1 MNYIELFAGC
11 GGLSLGLKSEGFN
24 LILAN
29 EISPMASE
37 TFAFNLLG
45 EDIVSESKN
54 SKIFW
59 LESQYKR
66 NDKLRLKEDYRE
78 LSKLPKKSIFSDID
92 KLNDLNTLKGT
103 LLIGGIQKLNK
114 AIAKSKNLKEKIS
127 NSFGEGQIDLV
138 SGGPPCQSFS
148 MAGLREHHSD
158 KNKLP
163 WEFEEFVRRVR
174 PKMVLLE
181 NVSGILRPFD
191 VDGKPHYAW
200 FEVAKAFATK
210 GCNYVPLCLHINAKN
225 VGTAQNRPRYIML
238 CFEKKLAMKILANKK
253 LGDSGKKAFKQSL
266 EFFKKIQKK
275 EKQEFD
281 SSFCHDLN
289 NNKLLYDEWPFNLF
303 HRNPFDRG
311 STNASAFDA
320 IEDIKDPNVKGEE
333 SNYVRTINQFSKYLD
348 TLSTSSSRKL
358 ANHQI
363 RSNGLRVKARFRFY
377 QIISNP
383 KYKDIKLS
391 LRNYLNDPD
400 EYPLPEDAF
409 KVISNESFLNTD
421 GQYSKF
427 SNQSNF
433 EFFLNSIKTKKRTQ
447 KALIADR
454 IASAALSIP
463 DDACHYD
470 NKQLRTLTVREMAR
484 FQSFPDAFEFRS
496 KVTTGGNMRQYEAPQ
511 YTQVAN
517 AVPPLLAKTLGKIC
531 KEFLGSNS

>member
-29 EISPMASE
+29 DISPMASE
-37 TFAFNLLG
+37 TFAYNLLG
-45 EDIVSESKN
+45 ENIENESKN

-78 LSKLPKKSIFSDID
+78 LSKLPNKSIFSDFD
-92 KLNDLNTLKGT
+92 ELNDLSTLKGA
-103 LLIGGIQKLNK
+103 LLIGGIHKLNK
-114 AIAKSKNLKEKIS
+114 SISKSKDLKDQIS

-191 VDGKPHYAW
+191 VNGKPHYAW

-238 CFEKKLAMKILANKK
+238 CFEKKLAKKILASKK
-253 LGDSGKKAFKQSL
+253 LGDSGKNAFKQSL

-275 EKQEFD
+275 EKLEFD
-281 SSFCHDLN
+281 LSFCHSLN
-289 NNKLLYDEWPFNLF
+289 NNKSLYDEWPFNLF
-303 HRNPFDRG
+303 HQNPFHKKA
-311 STNASAFDA
+311 TNASAFDA
-320 IEDIKDPNVKGEE
+320 IEDIKNPNLRGKE
-333 SNYVRTINQFSKYLD
+333 SNYVQTINQFSKYLN
-348 TLSTSSSRKL
+348 TLSVSTSKKL
-358 ANHQI
+358 SNHQI
-363 RSNGLRVKARFRFY
+363 RSNGLRVRARFRFY
-377 QIISNP
+377 QIISKP

-391 LRNYLNDPD
+391 LRNFLNDPVK
-400 EYPLPEDAF
+400 YPLQESVF
-409 KVISNESFLNTD
+409 KVISNESFLNID

-427 SNQSNF
+427 SNQPSF
-433 EFFLNSIKTKKRTQ
+433 EFFLNTIKTKKRSQ

-454 IASAALSIP
+454 VASAALSIP

-496 KVTTGGNMRQYEAPQ
+496 KITTGGKMRQYEAPQ

-517 AVPPLLAKTLGKIC
+517 AVPPLLAKALGRIC
-531 KEFLGSNS
+531 KEFLESY